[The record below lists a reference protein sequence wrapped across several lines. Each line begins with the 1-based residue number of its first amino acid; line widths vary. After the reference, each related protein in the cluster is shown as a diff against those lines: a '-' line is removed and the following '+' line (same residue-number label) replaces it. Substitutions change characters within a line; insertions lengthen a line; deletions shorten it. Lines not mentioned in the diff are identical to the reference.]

1 MSDGSHHIGPG
12 LGRTKRCIVRGALAS
27 VNYQLIAG
35 DRVDIDDV
43 SGVRR
48 RKTKSTPP
56 SAHFLLLLSLLLFTV
71 FTVVAAHV

>member
-1 MSDGSHHIGPG
+1 MSYWAWD
-12 LGRTKRCIVRGALAS
+12 GRTKRCIVRGALAS

-43 SGVRR
+43 SGIRR

-56 SAHFLLLLSLLLFTV
+56 SALFLLLLSLLLL

>member
-56 SAHFLLLLSLLLFTV
+56 SALFQLLLSLLLLL